1 MDEIWCFKSRSHQQR
16 SCILSARDADGWCNL
31 QWLPSCPRSPS
42 LPWQEVLQLKLPCV
56 FGKVGKQRTND
67 KISSWWWNFWV
78 CWWSEIAQCSWESWD
93 YHTSLKKEQK
103 HVYKS
108 GPVQSPS
115 CNLPYMDHVGIYQ
128 FHHESRWISSWKF
141 PRKNSWQS
149 CTRRVPLLSYLS
161 TKKTTC
167 GAQIVA
173 PLQGFLLGSWLRA
186 SFNCT
191 ETKRSSRPTRVK
203 SKTWTEW
210 SHLSYTDTKLAKI
223 VWCRSKGMYICKY
236 FIIYKLYKH
245 LEALRHEHYGSISN
259 INHTNLCWKE
269 QVFSWEGHSWL
280 VFEWSNTPSNIM
292 QHVHTYTL

>member
-1 MDEIWCFKSRSHQQR
+1 MKFGVSNPGHISRGAAYCQQGMPMDDVTCSGCQAAPGPH
-16 SCILSARDADGWCNL
+16 
-31 QWLPSCPRSPS
+31 PS
-42 LPWQEVLQLKLPCV
+42 LGGSVTVKTAAC

-78 CWWSEIAQCSWESWD
+78 CWWSEIAQCSWD
-93 YHTSLKKEQK
+93 NHTSLNKEQK

-115 CNLPYMDHVGIYQ
+115 CNLAYMDHVGIYQ

-149 CTRRVPLLSYLS
+149 FTRRVPLLSYIS

-191 ETKRSSRPTRVK
+191 ETKRSSRPTKVK
-203 SKTWTEW
+203 SKTWTQSSELHW
-210 SHLSYTDTKLAKI
+210 YQ
-223 VWCRSKGMYICKY
+223 VGQNGM
-236 FIIYKLYKH
+236 
-245 LEALRHEHYGSISN
+245 
-259 INHTNLCWKE
+259 
-269 QVFSWEGHSWL
+269 
-280 VFEWSNTPSNIM
+280 M
-292 QHVHTYTL
+292 